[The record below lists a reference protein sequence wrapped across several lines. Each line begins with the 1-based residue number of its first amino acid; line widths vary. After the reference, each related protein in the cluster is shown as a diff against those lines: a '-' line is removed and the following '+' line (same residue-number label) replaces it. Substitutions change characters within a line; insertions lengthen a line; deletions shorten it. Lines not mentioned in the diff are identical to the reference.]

1 MQKFLD
7 LWNTAAISKLPMSLS
22 NITSDSLRSL
32 IKLTEKKDSL
42 LAQIG
47 KIEAEI
53 SSFLAGKAAPAKK
66 VKAVPAKKASKT
78 SKAPKPPKAPKSSKV
93 SKKGV
98 KGISVKRSP
107 KGGLGNKII
116 AALESAGEAGVK
128 VTDLAKKLKA
138 KGGNLHVWFATTGKK
153 NSAIK
158 KVGKGHYQLLKK

>member
-66 VKAVPAKKASKT
+66 VKAVPAKKAAKT
-78 SKAPKPPKAPKSSKV
+78 SKAPKPPKSSKV

>member
-1 MQKFLD
+1 
-7 LWNTAAISKLPMSLS
+7 MSLS

-66 VKAVPAKKASKT
+66 VKAVPAKKAAKT
-78 SKAPKPPKAPKSSKV
+78 SKAPKPPKSSKV

>member
-1 MQKFLD
+1 
-7 LWNTAAISKLPMSLS
+7 MSLS
-22 NITSDSLRSL
+22 NITSESLRSL

-53 SSFLAGKAAPAKK
+53 SSFLTGKPTRVKKGKATAPAKK
-66 VKAVPAKKASKT
+66 SPKTAKKGA
-78 SKAPKPPKAPKSSKV
+78 KSV
-93 SKKGV
+93 SA
-98 KGISVKRSP
+98 KRSP

-153 NSAIK
+153 NSSIK